1 MAIKRYFFWQLHTLK
16 YFKVAVFSCVH
27 LKNRMKYPIL
37 DDGRKFAGEFDPLR
51 LRCDSFYLESI
62 FKDREKYQEK
72 LLAFIY

>member
-1 MAIKRYFFWQLHTLK
+1 MAITHFEILQSCGIFMCSLEK
-16 YFKVAVFSCVH
+16 Y
-27 LKNRMKYPIL
+27 RMNYPIL
-37 DDGRKFAGEFDPLR
+37 DDDRKFAGEFDPLR